1 MRKYMMLLG
10 KESFWLLGVAA
21 IAFCVG
27 IIISVDWLTNICWSI
42 VAATI
47 VYGVTVVLSRYSERK
62 YRSIFL
68 RKYVSALLEVGVNLF
83 QNITSKNSS
92 VIPLDVDIEK
102 ACQTLDL
109 SISPSLA
116 YHFHGDDF
124 NWMRYLDDC
133 RSQIESNVHEIIMIA
148 QLDYPEF
155 GVVVDNLYDNFKTVH
170 RYFYLAYYMEDGS
183 KKASTVPFLASNVK
197 NLASSFLKV
206 KEYVEVF

>member
-102 ACQTLDL
+102 ACIIGQTKCALFTNEMCKKK
-109 SISPSLA
+109 IF
-116 YHFHGDDF
+116 FHAKLKAF
-124 NWMRYLDDC
+124 NQCLN
-133 RSQIESNVHEIIMIA
+133 SV
-148 QLDYPEF
+148 
-155 GVVVDNLYDNFKTVH
+155 
-170 RYFYLAYYMEDGS
+170 
-183 KKASTVPFLASNVK
+183 
-197 NLASSFLKV
+197 
-206 KEYVEVF
+206 

>member
-83 QNITSKNSS
+83 QNIT
-92 VIPLDVDIEK
+92 
-102 ACQTLDL
+102 
-109 SISPSLA
+109 
-116 YHFHGDDF
+116 
-124 NWMRYLDDC
+124 YLN
-133 RSQIESNVHEIIMIA
+133 Q
-148 QLDYPEF
+148 
-155 GVVVDNLYDNFKTVH
+155 
-170 RYFYLAYYMEDGS
+170 
-183 KKASTVPFLASNVK
+183 
-197 NLASSFLKV
+197 
-206 KEYVEVF
+206 

>member
-83 QNITSKNSS
+83 QNITSKN
-92 VIPLDVDIEK
+92 L
-102 ACQTLDL
+102 
-109 SISPSLA
+109 LA
-116 YHFHGDDF
+116 ELNYKRFMF
-124 NWMRYLDDC
+124 KKLCILLIFSKLN
-133 RSQIESNVHEIIMIA
+133 EIKHLIDKYRMH
-148 QLDYPEF
+148 
-155 GVVVDNLYDNFKTVH
+155 N
-170 RYFYLAYYMEDGS
+170 
-183 KKASTVPFLASNVK
+183 
-197 NLASSFLKV
+197 
-206 KEYVEVF
+206 

>member
-68 RKYVSALLEVGVNLF
+68 QQICQCFIGGRSKSVSKYYF
-83 QNITSKNSS
+83 
-92 VIPLDVDIEK
+92 EK
-102 ACQTLDL
+102 
-109 SISPSLA
+109 
-116 YHFHGDDF
+116 
-124 NWMRYLDDC
+124 
-133 RSQIESNVHEIIMIA
+133 
-148 QLDYPEF
+148 
-155 GVVVDNLYDNFKTVH
+155 
-170 RYFYLAYYMEDGS
+170 
-183 KKASTVPFLASNVK
+183 
-197 NLASSFLKV
+197 
-206 KEYVEVF
+206 